1 VGINMA
7 LTKSQRKKKL
17 RYGDQTEIARR
28 LGVPDSLVSAVM
40 NNKHQAYSR
49 EKVQLVRQAVA
60 EKIGE
65 PIEEVWGSA
74 A

>member
-1 VGINMA
+1 MA

-17 RYGDQTEIARR
+17 RRGAQTEIARE

-40 NNKHQAYSR
+40 NNKHQAYNR
-49 EKVQLVRQAVA
+49 ENVQRVRQAVA
-60 EKIGE
+60 ERIGE
-65 PIEEVWGSA
+65 PVEEVWGSA